1 MASKIFVLKLRD
13 IIKTAVFAILGIIII
28 VAIIG
33 FFSGSFKSAYKEGTY
48 NSEIVL
54 YGKPVTLSVT
64 VGKNEIESI
73 VLNPLNETQEVFY
86 PTFNACID
94 DIAGQVVEMQSTD
107 IELNKDYEVTGGI
120 LLDAIDSA
128 LEQAKR

>member
-13 IIKTAVFAILGIIII
+13 IIRTGIFTVLGI
-28 VAIIG
+28 AIIAAIIA
-33 FFSGSFKSAYKEGTY
+33 FFCGSFKSAYNEGTY
-48 NSEIVL
+48 NSEIIL
-54 YGKPVTLSVT
+54 QGKPVTLSVT

-86 PTFNACID
+86 PTFTNCID
-94 DIAGQVVEMQSTD
+94 DIAEQVVALQTTD

-128 LEQAKR
+128 LNQAKK